1 MVFLKNCFLLRSDT
15 ATSIKEYHKLTL
27 LDKLIT
33 LYKSMSPK
41 QINRSEEKLSQVTKI
56 FEQEYENSFRAH
68 VEKEKLVNISSG
80 AAMINDI
87 VENILNMVDVGKSR
101 GENVGQNQL
110 VSKDIS
116 FHAPIKKNNYK

>member
-1 MVFLKNCFLLRSDT
+1 
-15 ATSIKEYHKLTL
+15 
-27 LDKLIT
+27 
-33 LYKSMSPK
+33 MSPK

-101 GENVGQNQL
+101 GENVGRNQL

>member
-1 MVFLKNCFLLRSDT
+1 MEAYLKIIFLKNCFLLRSDT

-56 FEQEYENSFRAH
+56 FEQEYKNSFRAH
-68 VEKEKLVNISSG
+68 VEKEKLVNT
-80 AAMINDI
+80 
-87 VENILNMVDVGKSR
+87 
-101 GENVGQNQL
+101 
-110 VSKDIS
+110 
-116 FHAPIKKNNYK
+116 